1 MTLYYPRGEEMN
13 EWNGFQGETWKKKIN
28 VEDFIINNYQEY
40 TGNEKFLV
48 KSSKKTAKVWSRCQK
63 LLEKE
68 TITKVLDIDTHTIA
82 GIDNFDAGYIDKKN
96 EVIVGLQTDEPLK
109 RMMNPFGGIDTVKE
123 AVNSYGY
130 TMDKEIEDKFF
141 EYHKTY
147 QEGILDA
154 YSDEMLKYRKAKV
167 LASLPEEYGRG
178 KILGDY
184 RRLALYGVDYLIKRK
199 KKDLQKL
206 TKPMNFAMIRTRE
219 EVQEQIKALE
229 DIKWM
234 ASRYGMDISRP
245 ASNAKEAVQWLYFA
259 YLSTIKQNNGAIN
272 SFGRNAAFLDIYIER
287 DLASGT
293 LTEEGAQELIDQLVI
308 KLRLVRH
315 LRKNDYR
322 DTLIGEP
329 AWVSESIGG
338 MCDENKSFVTKTA
351 YRFLN
356 TLKNLDSSPEPNFVI
371 LWSQNL
377 PETFQKYVSKLAI
390 DTHVIQFVNDDII
403 RPIYGRDYAITGCS
417 SPVKLGSQMV
427 YYGASINLPKAL
439 LYAIHGGK
447 DEMTREVMVDGI
459 PEIEGDKLN
468 YKEVIQ
474 NFLTIMNHFIRV
486 YVDALSVVH
495 YMQDKYGYESA
506 PMAFLDTV
514 VERKMSFGVTGLAT
528 VADSL
533 SAIRYGGVKVIRDQ
547 EGFITG
553 YQVEKEFPRFG
564 NREAKVDSLASD
576 IMKLFAKA
584 LSAEHLYRNA
594 NARVSL
600 QTMADHVFYGEA
612 TGATPDGR
620 EEKEPFSPGASPS
633 DGMDISGAGAS
644 LESVAKIPYA
654 VICEDGITN
663 NFCISPNALGEKE
676 SERVTNLLQLIHDYF
691 KKGGEHL
698 NINVLSKNQ
707 LFNAQKN
714 PDKNPKL
721 IVRYAECGVRF
732 NQLTRGQQE
741 ELLSRTFHEDL

>member
-1 MTLYYPRGEEMN
+1 M
-13 EWNGFQGETWKKKIN
+13 
-28 VEDFIINNYQEY
+28 
-40 TGNEKFLV
+40 
-48 KSSKKTAKVWSRCQK
+48 
-63 LLEKE
+63 
-68 TITKVLDIDTHTIA
+68 
-82 GIDNFDAGYIDKKN
+82 
-96 EVIVGLQTDEPLK
+96 
-109 RMMNPFGGIDTVKE
+109 
-123 AVNSYGY
+123 
-130 TMDKEIEDKFF
+130 
-141 EYHKTY
+141 
-147 QEGILDA
+147 
-154 YSDEMLKYRKAKV
+154 
-167 LASLPEEYGRG
+167 
-178 KILGDY
+178 
-184 RRLALYGVDYLIKRK
+184 
-199 KKDLQKL
+199 
-206 TKPMNFAMIRTRE
+206 
-219 EVQEQIKALE
+219 
-229 DIKWM
+229 
-234 ASRYGMDISRP
+234 
-245 ASNAKEAVQWLYFA
+245 
-259 YLSTIKQNNGAIN
+259 
-272 SFGRNAAFLDIYIER
+272 
-287 DLASGT
+287 
-293 LTEEGAQELIDQLVI
+293 VI

-322 DTLIGEP
+322 DTLIGDP
-329 AWVSESIGG
+329 SWVTESLGG
-338 MCDENKSFVTKTA
+338 MCDDKKSFVTKTT

-371 LWSQNL
+371 LWSENL
-377 PETFQKYVSKLAI
+377 PEMFKKYTTKLAM
-390 DTHVIQFVNDDII
+390 DTHVIQFVNDDLI

-447 DEMTREVMVDGI
+447 DELTHEVMVDGI
-459 PEIEGDKLN
+459 PEITGDKLS

-486 YVDALSVVH
+486 YVDALSIVH

-533 SAIRYGGVKVIRDQ
+533 SAIRYGGVKVVRNE

-564 NREAKVDSLASD
+564 NQDAKVDALASD
-576 IMKLFAKA
+576 IMKLFTKT
-584 LSAEHLYRNA
+584 LRSEHLYRNA

-600 QTMADHVFYGEA
+600 QTMADHVFYGEK
-612 TGATPDGR
+612 TGSTPDGR
-620 EEKEPFSPGASPS
+620 DAGMPFSPGASPS
-633 DGMDISGAGAS
+633 DGMDISGAKAS
-644 LESVAKIPYA
+644 LESVSKIPYA

-676 SERVTNLLQLIHDYF
+676 TERVTNLLQLIQDYF

-698 NINVLSKNQ
+698 NINVISKNQ

-714 PDKNPKL
+714 PDKKSKL
-721 IVRYAECGVRF
+721 IVRYTECGVRF